1 MKLSKP
7 RSGTALRTRGSW
19 ASKVTISE
27 TDSVLDI
34 AAYGIA
40 VGKAKGG
47 TYTILSATE
56 GIVDTFATVQKPKNS
71 WKVNYESEEVD
82 GEQVVK
88 RITLTVPGVGFSV
101 IVR

>member
-1 MKLSKP
+1 M
-7 RSGTALRTRGSW
+7 
-19 ASKVTISE
+19 
-27 TDSVLDI
+27 LDI

-40 VGKAKGG
+40 VDKAKGG

-56 GIVDTFATVQKPKNS
+56 GIVGTFATVQKPKNS

-88 RITLTVPGVGFSV
+88 RITLTVPGAGFSV
-101 IVR
+101 VVR